1 MNGDEVT
8 REILSAVKAA
18 VPEARMQTPV
28 QHIISVARARRR
40 RRALTRLAAA
50 GLVVVIGLT
59 LGLSWRGA
67 SQGTSAA
74 RPGDGRLAAW
84 TVRTGPGG
92 VVTVTLRQLG
102 NAHAL
107 QRVLAE
113 HGVRAIVH
121 AGDSICF
128 QANGLGPRGL
138 DRVISEAQ
146 GRHPIVIHIK
156 PAAMPSSSELL
167 FSITRI
173 RGTVKY
179 VGFGLVRIGA
189 RVSCLHPPPVNPGT
203 SQPPAQ
209 G

>member
-8 REILSAVKAA
+8 REVLGAVKAA
-18 VPEARMQTPV
+18 VPEARMHTPV

-67 SQGTSAA
+67 SQGTPAA
-74 RPGDGRLAAW
+74 RPDGKLAAW

-102 NAHAL
+102 NAHIL
-107 QRVLAE
+107 QRVLGE
-113 HGVRAIVH
+113 HRVRAIVH

-138 DRVISEAQ
+138 GRVVSEAQ
-146 GRHPIVIHIK
+146 GRHPILIHIK
-156 PAAMPSSSELL
+156 PAAMPSRSELL

-179 VGFGLVRIGA
+179 VGFSLVRIGA